1 MSTTTPTVPTAPPA
15 DPAPPTAARWV
26 PRLAWANL
34 VAQVLIIV
42 TGGAVRLT
50 GSGLGCSTWP
60 QCEPGQ
66 FTPVLHD
73 EMSAHTVIEFGNRTL
88 TGVLGIVALALA
100 VAVWRDAGRP
110 RWYRRLALVP
120 LAGVATQAVIGGIT
134 VLADLHPAV
143 VGLHMLVSLML
154 VAASASLLALD
165 GAPVG
170 RPTVAPTTL
179 LAARALLVVGG
190 VLMVLGTVTTGA
202 GPHGGDDEVAYRYAV
217 DPVLAAKVHAGAVW
231 AFVALLLACLW
242 LLRRDGA
249 PGPNRRP
256 WWALLVVTLAQ
267 GAVGYVQYFTGL
279 PEVLVGVH
287 LLGTG
292 ALTAALAWAYCRL
305 PRTSDRSDVRS

>member
-1 MSTTTPTVPTAPPA
+1 M
-15 DPAPPTAARWV
+15 

-66 FTPVLHD
+66 FTPVLHE
-73 EMSAHTVIEFGNRTL
+73 EMSVHTVIEFGNRTL
-88 TGVLGIVALALA
+88 TGVLGVVALALA
-100 VAVWRDAGRP
+100 VAVWRDGPRP

-120 LAGVATQAVIGGIT
+120 LAGVAAQAVIGGIT

-143 VGLHMLVSLML
+143 VGLHMVVSLLL
-154 VAASASLLALD
+154 VAASTCLVALD
-165 GAPVG
+165 GAPLG
-170 RPTVAPTTL
+170 RPTVTRPTL
-179 LAARALLVVGG
+179 LAGRALVAVGA

-217 DPVLAAKVHAGAVW
+217 DPVLAAKAHAGAVW
-231 AFVALLLACLW
+231 AFVALVLACLW
-242 LLRRDGA
+242 LLRREGA
-249 PGPNRRP
+249 PPRTQRA
-256 WWALLVVTLAQ
+256 WRVLLAVTAAQ
-267 GAVGYVQYFTGL
+267 GLIGYVQYFTGL
-279 PEVLVGVH
+279 PELLVGVH

-292 ALTAALAWAYCRL
+292 TLAAALTWAYCRL
-305 PRTSDRSDVRS
+305 PR

>member
-1 MSTTTPTVPTAPPA
+1 
-15 DPAPPTAARWV
+15 V

-73 EMSAHTVIEFGNRTL
+73 EMSVHTVIEFGNRTL

-100 VAVWRDAGRP
+100 VAVWRDRARP

-120 LAGVATQAVIGGIT
+120 LAGVAAQAVIGGIT

-143 VGLHMLVSLML
+143 VGLHMIVSLLL
-154 VAASASLLALD
+154 VAGSTCLVALD
-165 GAPVG
+165 GAPLG
-170 RPTVAPTTL
+170 RPTVARPTL
-179 LAARALLVVGG
+179 LAGRTLLAVGG

-217 DPVLAAKVHAGAVW
+217 DPVLAAKAHAAAVW
-231 AFVALLLACLW
+231 VFVALVLACLW
-242 LLRRDGA
+242 LLRREGA
-249 PGPNRRP
+249 PGRTQRT
-256 WWALLVVTLAQ
+256 WWVLLGVTAAQ
-267 GAVGYVQYFTGL
+267 GLIGYVQYFAGL
-279 PEVLVGVH
+279 PELLVGVH

-292 ALTAALAWAYCRL
+292 ALTAALTWAYCRL
-305 PRTSDRSDVRS
+305 PR